1 MSAMGSPTASS
12 AAVYQQMQQMQQMQ
26 QLLQTGTP
34 GGAAAAL
41 EAAAAAALPA
51 LNESQ
56 SEMAAVIDN
65 MDRTDVQMTL
75 RGALGQN
82 SAMFY
87 ETRQDLID
95 KSRLC

>member
-1 MSAMGSPTASS
+1 MGSPTASS
-12 AAVYQQMQQMQQMQ
+12 AAVYQQMQQMQ

-65 MDRTDVQMTL
+65 MEMTDVQMTGM
-75 RGALGQN
+75 RDAPGQN
-82 SAMFY
+82 LCN
-87 ETRQDLID
+87 ECHKTTGPWVIWNQDC
-95 KSRLC
+95 R